1 MRLPIP
7 ITGDNG
13 SKFMMA
19 EIKRPPS
26 GLVADTKKLIDS
38 NPNIFVAT
46 RHFIS
51 GIITSIDEVED
62 SIALKGLIKNIPY
75 RSAEYLLLQSFLLR
89 NPEDDGIE
97 GVYPC
102 PRCHYKVIS
111 EIYEKDDI
119 TYDTRDFISKLE
131 INYTE
136 DTSFSVTFDEPV
148 EIKDGRTGDILHS
161 VNSITMKFPTLEH
174 CIMGYNACTD
184 KRDDIRLQFNI
195 YAQALTHINDEPVSP
210 KFKTNFGALI
220 FDKIDNDADLL
231 KISNAVRAFGLDSRV
246 EKFCP
251 ECGKKWMATINTNNF
266 FVSSLNVST

>member
-7 ITGDNG
+7 ILGDNG
-13 SKFMMA
+13 SKFTTA
-19 EIKRPPS
+19 EIKRPSS

-46 RHFIS
+46 RHFVS

-62 SIALKGLIKNIPY
+62 SIALKGLVKNIPY
-75 RSAEYLLLQSFLLR
+75 RTAEYLLLQSFLLR

-102 PRCHYKVIS
+102 PRCHHKIIA

-131 INYTE
+131 VNYTE

-148 EIKDGRTGDILHS
+148 EIKDGRTGEILQTI
-161 VNSITMKFPTLEH
+161 NSITMKYPTLEH
-174 CIMGYNACTD
+174 CIMGYNACMD

-195 YAQALTHINDEPVSP
+195 YAQALTHINDEPISQ
-210 KFKTNFGALI
+210 KFKMNFGALM

-231 KISNAVRAFGLDSRV
+231 KISNAVRAFGLDNRV

-251 ECGKKWMATINTNNF
+251 ECGKKWITTINTNNF
-266 FVSSLNVST
+266 FVSSLNVSM

>member
-7 ITGDNG
+7 ILGDNG

-46 RHFIS
+46 RHFVS

-62 SIALKGLIKNIPY
+62 SIALKGLVKNIPY
-75 RSAEYLLLQSFLLR
+75 RTAEYLLLQSFLLR

-102 PRCHYKVIS
+102 PRCHYKIIA
-111 EIYEKDDI
+111 EIYEKDGI

-131 INYTE
+131 IHYTE
-136 DTSFSVTFDEPV
+136 ETSFSVTFDEPV
-148 EIKDGRTGDILHS
+148 ELKDGRTGEILQTI
-161 VNSITMKFPTLEH
+161 NSITMKYPTLEH
-174 CIMGYNACTD
+174 CIMGYNACMD

-195 YAQALTHINDEPVSP
+195 YAQALTHINDEPISQ
-210 KFKTNFGALI
+210 KFKMNFGALM

-231 KISNAVRAFGLDSRV
+231 KISNAVRASGLDNRV
-246 EKFCP
+246 EKYCP

-266 FVSSLNVST
+266 FVSSLNVSM

>member
-7 ITGDNG
+7 ILGDNG

-46 RHFIS
+46 RHFVS

-62 SIALKGLIKNIPY
+62 SIALKGLVKNIPY
-75 RSAEYLLLQSFLLR
+75 RTAEYLLLQSFLLR
-89 NPEDDGIE
+89 NPDDDGIE

-102 PRCHYKVIS
+102 PRCHHKIIA
-111 EIYEKDDI
+111 EIYEKDEI

-131 INYTE
+131 IHYTE
-136 DTSFSVTFDEPV
+136 ETSFSVTFDEPV
-148 EIKDGRTGDILHS
+148 ELKDGRTGEILQTI
-161 VNSITMKFPTLEH
+161 NSITMKYPTLEH
-174 CIMGYNACTD
+174 CIMGYNACMD

-195 YAQALTHINDEPVSP
+195 YAQALTHINDEPISQ
-210 KFKTNFGALI
+210 KFKMNFGALM

-231 KISNAVRAFGLDSRV
+231 KISNAVRAFGLDNRV

-266 FVSSLNVST
+266 FVSSLNVSM

>member
-7 ITGDNG
+7 ILGDNG

-102 PRCHYKVIS
+102 PRCHHKIIA
-111 EIYEKDDI
+111 EIYEKDEI

-131 INYTE
+131 IHYTE
-136 DTSFSVTFDEPV
+136 ETSFSVTFDEPV
-148 EIKDGRTGDILHS
+148 ELKDGRTGEILQTI
-161 VNSITMKFPTLEH
+161 NSITMKYPTLEH
-174 CIMGYNACTD
+174 CIMGYNACMD

-195 YAQALTHINDEPVSP
+195 YAQALTHINDEPISQ
-210 KFKTNFGALI
+210 KFKMNFGALM

-231 KISNAVRAFGLDSRV
+231 KISNAVRASGLDNRV
-246 EKFCP
+246 EKYCP

-266 FVSSLNVST
+266 FVSSLNVSM